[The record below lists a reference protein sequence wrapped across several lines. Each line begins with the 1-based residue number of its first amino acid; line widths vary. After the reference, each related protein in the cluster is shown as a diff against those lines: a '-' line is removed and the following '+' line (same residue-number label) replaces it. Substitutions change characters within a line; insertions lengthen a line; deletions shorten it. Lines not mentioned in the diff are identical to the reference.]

1 MPTGDRAGHPWK
13 TSRLARGLYVAI
25 MLIVAVFALFPLYWT
40 VVTAI
45 KPGEMPFAS
54 PPVWI
59 FRPSAEHL
67 RFAFGEGS
75 IGMRRAFPNSLLVA
89 AINTVLSV
97 LIGGLAAYGLARFP
111 IRGKQ
116 HLWFWII
123 SNRML
128 TPVALALPFFLLG
141 NALRML
147 DTRLILILTY
157 LTFNIPL
164 VVWILVGFFQTIPAS
179 LDEAARIDGASQ
191 WTVFASVAMP
201 LALPGV
207 AVAAIFTF
215 IFAWNE
221 LMFALVLTRE
231 SARTM
236 PVLTTAFITGL
247 GTRWGPMAATST
259 ITVLPIMVLSLLV
272 SRYIVRGLT
281 LGAIK

>member
-1 MPTGDRAGHPWK
+1 MHTDARAGRPWK
-13 TSRLARGLYVAI
+13 TSSLARGLYVVA
-25 MLIVAVFALFPLYWT
+25 MLIVAFFALFPLYWT
-40 VVTAI
+40 VATAL
-45 KPGEMPFAS
+45 KPGEMPFAI
-54 PPVWI
+54 PPAWL
-59 FRPSAEHL
+59 FRPSLEHV

-75 IGMRRAFPNSLLVA
+75 IGMQRAFPNSLLIA
-89 AINTVLSV
+89 TTNTLLSV
-97 LIGGLAAYGLARFP
+97 LIGGAAAYGLARFP
-111 IRGKQ
+111 IRGKK

-141 NALRML
+141 NSLGIL
-147 DTRLILILTY
+147 DTRLILVLTY
-157 LTFNIPL
+157 LTFNVPL
-164 VVWILVGFFQTIPAS
+164 VVWILVGFFQTIPSS

-191 WTVFASVAMP
+191 WAIFARIAVP

-259 ITVLPIMVLSLLV
+259 VTVLPIMILSLSV

>member
-1 MPTGDRAGHPWK
+1 MPGDARAGRPWK
-13 TSRLARGLYVAI
+13 SSRLARVLYVAV
-25 MLIVAVFALFPLYWT
+25 MLVVAVLALFPLYWT
-40 VVTAI
+40 IVTAL
-45 KPGEMPFAS
+45 KPGELPFAN

-59 FRPSAEHL
+59 FRPSLEHL
-67 RFAFGEGS
+67 QTASARGGMGS
-75 IGMRRAFPNSLLVA
+75 AFPNSLIVA
-89 AINTVLSV
+89 STNTVLSV

-111 IRGKQ
+111 IRGKR

-141 NALRML
+141 NAVRLL

-157 LTFNIPL
+157 LTFNVPL
-164 VVWILVGFFQTIPAS
+164 VVWILMGFFQTIPVTM
-179 LDEAARIDGASQ
+179 DEAARIDGASQ
-191 WTVFASVAMP
+191 WTVFARIALP
-201 LALPGV
+201 LALPGI
-207 AVAAIFTF
+207 AVAAIFAF

-231 SARTM
+231 SSRTM
-236 PVLTTAFITGL
+236 PALTTTFITGM
-247 GTRWGPMAATST
+247 GIRWGAMAATT
-259 ITVLPIMVLSLLV
+259 MVTVLPILVLSLSV

>member
-1 MPTGDRAGHPWK
+1 
-13 TSRLARGLYVAI
+13 
-25 MLIVAVFALFPLYWT
+25 MLGVAVFALFPLYWT
-40 VVTAI
+40 VVTAL
-45 KPGEMPFAS
+45 KPGELPFAN

-59 FRPSAEHL
+59 FRPSLEHIQTASS
-67 RFAFGEGS
+67 RG
-75 IGMRRAFPNSLLVA
+75 GMEKAFPNSLVVA
-89 AINTVLSV
+89 SVNTVLSV

-111 IRGKQ
+111 IRGKK

-141 NALRML
+141 NSLRLL

-157 LTFNIPL
+157 LTFNVPL
-164 VVWILVGFFQTIPAS
+164 VVWILLGFFQTIPVA

-191 WTVFASVAMP
+191 WTVFTRVALP

-207 AVAAIFTF
+207 AVAGIFAF

-236 PVLTTAFITGL
+236 PALTTTYITGM
-247 GTRWGPMAATST
+247 GVRWGAMAATSMV
-259 ITVLPIMVLSLLV
+259 TVLPILALSLSV